1 MVRLVATPALDFAPE
16 TIGDVAIAPARE
28 GRVTSLA
35 PFRGRGDAIA
45 AALDAIG
52 LGWPGPDRRSTAG
65 AASIH
70 WAGRGRALLFREDV
84 PDFGDDAAV
93 IDMTG
98 AEAVLTLD
106 GPAARDVLARL
117 IPVDLSRRAYRVDAT
132 ARTLIGHMTGTVIR
146 VADDLYELRV
156 MRSMGGT
163 LLHDVR
169 RAARLVHAR
178 PLAGKTAAR

>member
-35 PFRGRGDAIA
+35 PFRGRRDAIA

-106 GPAARDVLARL
+106 GPAARDVLA
-117 IPVDLSRRAYRVDAT
+117 V
-132 ARTLIGHMTGTVIR
+132 IGVRMKVGQMVFTRILCLANSIEEAFVTP
-146 VADDLYELRV
+146 
-156 MRSMGGT
+156 SM
-163 LLHDVR
+163 
-169 RAARLVHAR
+169 
-178 PLAGKTAAR
+178 PNFEPQ